1 MSAFAALSL
10 QNNAA
15 VAQAFNPQSIDA
27 AGVATWYGTET
38 VLDAKKKVTLSVS
51 LPKNG
56 STVSRVKQRISVPIM
71 DAVDA
76 TKKIADAYVDITFV
90 LPKQASE
97 TVRLDLR
104 KYADQLLIN
113 AVTTA
118 AVQNLEAIY

>member
-15 VAQAFNPQSIDA
+15 VAQTFNPQSKDA
-27 AGVATWYGTET
+27 SGVSSWLGTET
-38 VLDAKKKVTLSVS
+38 VLDAKKKVTMSVT

-56 STVSRVKQRISVPIM
+56 STVSRVKQRVIVPVM
-71 DAVDA
+71 DPADT
-76 TKKIADAYVDITFV
+76 TKKVAEAYVDVVFV

-118 AVQNLEAIY
+118 AIQNFEDVY

>member
-1 MSAFAALSL
+1 MAAFAALSL

-15 VAQAFNPQSIDA
+15 VAQTFNPQSKDA
-27 AGVATWYGTET
+27 QGVSVWLGTET
-38 VLDAKKKVTLSVS
+38 VLDAKKKVTMSVN

-56 STVSRVKQRISVPIM
+56 STVTRVKQRVLIPIM
-71 DAVDA
+71 DSVD
-76 TKKIADAYVDITFV
+76 TSKKIAEAYADVVYV

-104 KYADQLLIN
+104 KFIDQLTLA

-118 AVQNLEAIY
+118 AVQNYEDVF

>member
-15 VAQAFNPQSIDA
+15 VAQTFNPQSIDA
-27 AGVATWYGTET
+27 GVSVWLGTEP
-38 VLDAKKKVTLSVS
+38 VLDAKKKVTMSVN

-56 STVSRVKQRISVPIM
+56 STVSRVKQRITVPVM
-71 DAVDA
+71 DTVDA
-76 TKKIADAYVDITFV
+76 TKKIAEAYVDMVFV

-97 TVRLDLR
+97 TIRLDLR
-104 KYADQLLIN
+104 KYADQLLTN

>member
-15 VAQAFNPQSIDA
+15 VAQTFNPQSIDA
-27 AGVATWYGTET
+27 AGVSIWLGTET
-38 VLDAKKKVTLSVS
+38 VLDAKKKVTMSVS

-56 STVSRVKQRISVPIM
+56 STVSRVKQRITVPVM
-71 DAVDA
+71 DAVDP
-76 TKKIADAYVDITFV
+76 TKKVAEAYVDTVFV

-104 KYADQLLIN
+104 KYADQLLTN